1 MRSGRIS
8 GVLRGPLPGVLLMI
22 AFSIVTVLSFRPLL
36 AIDRRLNYAFEQA
49 WPQLDPLMEVLEK
62 FGQRGLLLPL
72 LFGLALYLA
81 RQRRTWQPVVIT
93 LVSVLTVN
101 LAVGTLKLATARP
114 KPSTGDPQFF
124 EHGVLYPSGHA
135 ANAIMYFGLAVILVR
150 WYANRPDGPLAK
162 SLLVLTWVACLAQLA
177 SLLYFQAHWFTDIVG
192 GLLLGGAVLRSTVYD
207 RGLVRRLST
216 LAELVLDRL
225 LEAWRNHRRSK
236 SAAATPAGHEVGH
249 EAENGAA
256 PVAPPVKTPVN
267 GDAKRLS
274 NGSANVLPQ
283 PVRPASG
290 PHVNGAAKEPPA
302 ARRAV
307 PDHQRGE

>member
-1 MRSGRIS
+1 
-8 GVLRGPLPGVLLMI
+8 MI

-36 AIDRRLNYAFEQA
+36 AIDRRLNYAFEEA
-49 WPQLDPLMEVLEK
+49 WPQVDPLMEVLEK

-135 ANAIMYFGLAVILVR
+135 ANAIMYFGLAVVLVR

-162 SLLVLTWVACLAQLA
+162 SLLVLTWVACLSQLA

-216 LAELVLDRL
+216 QAELVLDRI
-225 LEAWRNHRRSK
+225 LEAWRSHRRSTS
-236 SAAATPAGHEVGH
+236 SAAAPAGHGVGH
-249 EAENGAA
+249 EAGNGAE
-256 PVAPPVKTPVN
+256 PVAPPVKAPVN
-267 GDAKRLS
+267 GDTKRLS
-274 NGSANVLPQ
+274 NGTATVLPQ
-283 PVRPASG
+283 HVRPSSG
-290 PHVNGAAKEPPA
+290 PQHVNGAAKEPPPA
-302 ARRAV
+302 QRVV
-307 PDHQRGE
+307 PDHHSGE